1 MDNRSRQPKALPG
14 KNGKICPAERFSA
27 TDVPRILNERYNAV
41 GSWRIVA
48 EGIGDVSPA
57 LVWKVAKGRVRSRR
71 IERALGVPTQRRCQ
85 ANGWLRRA
93 VWVHESELAR
103 YEAWLARRGVGS
115 LQELVDNE
123 MMEDDDE

>member
-27 TDVPRILNERYNAV
+27 TDVSRILNERYNAV

-93 VWVHESELAR
+93 VWIHVDDLPR
-103 YEAWLARRGVGS
+103 YEAMLARRGVAS
-115 LQELVDNE
+115 LQELIDFE
-123 MMEDDDE
+123 MMRR